1 MSSDNR
7 SSEEAIS
14 PTICPVGSG
23 RIGEGED
30 RRDTNSESDS
40 RRRDKS
46 QNSRPKGSNLAA
58 PDDKSQKD
66 DETEIDI
73 PESGSVPK
81 TPSLEEYTK
90 HQVTHYPFKEWCPI
104 CVKNAAKNKPHK
116 KVTNI
121 RETEIF
127 NMDYMYMTSKP
138 TQDEI
143 AHPILVIKA
152 RISGGVW
159 ALPVTCK
166 GPYLSNV
173 VQRINNIITSVGC
186 PKIIIKADQ
195 EPAMVSLQKEVRKEL
210 WNEIIDIMNRVKGT
224 KHRL

>member
-1 MSSDNR
+1 MSCNSC
-7 SSEEAIS
+7 SPEEAIR
-14 PTICPVGSG
+14 PAICPLEGG

-30 RRDTNSESDS
+30 RRDTNSESES
-40 RRRDKS
+40 RRRSRSPRNPRNSS
-46 QNSRPKGSNLAA
+46 QSSRPRGSELTA
-58 PDDKSQKD
+58 PENTKD

-73 PESGSVPK
+73 PESRSVPK

-90 HQVTHYPFKEWCPI
+90 HQVTHYPFREWCPI

-143 AHPILVIKA
+143 CL
-152 RISGGVW
+152 
-159 ALPVTCK
+159 L
-166 GPYLSNV
+166 Y
-173 VQRINNIITSVGC
+173 TS
-186 PKIIIKADQ
+186 PSPRDKRQSRMPSSA
-195 EPAMVSLQKEVRKEL
+195 
-210 WNEIIDIMNRVKGT
+210 
-224 KHRL
+224 

>member
-1 MSSDNR
+1 MSRGNR
-7 SSEEAIS
+7 DFEEAIR
-14 PTICPVGSG
+14 PTICPVQGG

-30 RRDTNSESDS
+30 RRDTNSDSDS
-40 RRRDKS
+40 RRRSRSPRDGS
-46 QNSRPKGSNLAA
+46 RNSRPQGLEPTAPESN
-58 PDDKSQKD
+58 QTKD
-66 DETEIDI
+66 EETEIDI

-81 TPSLEEYTK
+81 TPSLEEYNK
-90 HQVTHYPFKEWCPI
+90 HQVTHYPFKDWCPI

-127 NMDYMYMTSKP
+127 SMDYMYMTSKP

-159 ALPVTCK
+159 ALPVTRK
-166 GPYLSNV
+166 GPYE
-173 VQRINNIITSVGC
+173 QRSATH
-186 PKIIIKADQ
+186 K
-195 EPAMVSLQKEVRKEL
+195 
-210 WNEIIDIMNRVKGT
+210 
-224 KHRL
+224 